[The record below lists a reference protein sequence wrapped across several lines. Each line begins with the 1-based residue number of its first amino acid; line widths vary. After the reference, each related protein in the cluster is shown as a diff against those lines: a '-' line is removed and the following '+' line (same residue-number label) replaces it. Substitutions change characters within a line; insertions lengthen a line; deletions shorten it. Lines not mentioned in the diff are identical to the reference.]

1 MDDIL
6 DSSLDAR
13 QIEPSA
19 QPSSA
24 QIISNDTC
32 ILQQDEYSP
41 EQPSGDHCV
50 ICLDTISERAVT
62 VPCNHYAFD
71 FICIASWVQE
81 QDRCPLCK
89 AQIVAI
95 EYDWRNATDFRTYKV
110 RPRVSTTRNEG
121 ALSSTRPVPSQRRSR
136 HRERLEAEP
145 EDPAVLRRRHVYKH
159 ALYSLHIG
167 DNHISGFL
175 SFTPRDFAISPA
187 LQRKA
192 RIWIRR
198 ELQVFQFLDN
208 SSSQPTV
215 PDRPVAR
222 GFVNAEF
229 LLEYMI
235 AMLRNV
241 DIRGA
246 DGRAEGLL
254 TEMLGRSY
262 ARLFLHELDSWMRS
276 PLTRIKDWDNLV
288 QYESAPSQAG
298 PMKR

>member
-1 MDDIL
+1 MRATPL
-6 DSSLDAR
+6 SSRPASLENAGR
-13 QIEPSA
+13 QS
-19 QPSSA
+19 QNDGTSS
-24 QIISNDTC
+24 
-32 ILQQDEYSP
+32 
-41 EQPSGDHCV
+41 PSGDHCV
-50 ICLDTISERAVT
+50 ICLDTISERAVA

-89 AQIVAI
+89 AQITAI
-95 EYDWRNATDFRTYKV
+95 EYDWRSPTDFRTYKV
-110 RPRVSTTRNEG
+110 RPKEAVTRAEG
-121 ALSSTRPVPSQRRSR
+121 APPSSRPVRQQRGN
-136 HRERLEAEP
+136 RLRGRVEAEP

-167 DNHISGFL
+167 DNRISGFL
-175 SFTPRDFAISPA
+175 SFTPRDFASSAA

-198 ELQVFQFLDN
+198 ELQVFQFLDS
-208 SSSQPTV
+208 SSSQASA

-235 AMLRNV
+235 ALLRNV

-246 DGRAEGLL
+246 DGKAEALL
-254 TEMLGRSY
+254 TEMLGRSH

-276 PLTRIKDWDNLV
+276 PFTRIKDWDMLV
-288 QYESAPSQAG
+288 QYDQIAHQVEPI
-298 PMKR
+298 KR